1 MNVEVTR
8 GIKTYFIYIHTHT
21 IDVAGDFLQIK

>member
-21 IDVAGDFLQIK
+21 IDYTFKQFFL